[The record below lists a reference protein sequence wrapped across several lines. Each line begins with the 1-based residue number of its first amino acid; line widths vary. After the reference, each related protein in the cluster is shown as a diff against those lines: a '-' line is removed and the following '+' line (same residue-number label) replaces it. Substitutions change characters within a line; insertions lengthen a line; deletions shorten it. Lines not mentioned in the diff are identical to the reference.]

1 MRSRMIGLAIALA
14 SSVIVLPGAAPAQD
28 GRGSIDQIQA
38 PARTGADR
46 VSSAPAD
53 IAPKGQAAGTAPS
66 PQLTSGSESRAPA
79 PQLTKESRTAPQPTQ
94 LYKGGRTAQP
104 SQPLSRPSDG
114 RTAAVDRVG
123 GKDRCDPAS
132 DRAPRDKCAE
142 VIENRS
148 AEFARKEPQPLSPEQ
163 RIIAEQ
169 QSRERALTVD
179 SAARRLAVSG
189 EDADSIEA
197 QGVASVVLRRP
208 PEETRNKPKD
218 QPLAADQLQAIVN
231 AIVGPGVVV
240 QPPPN

>member
-1 MRSRMIGLAIALA
+1 MSGLAIALA
-14 SSVIVLPGAAPAQD
+14 LSVIALPAAVPAQN
-28 GRGSIDQIQA
+28 GRGSIDQIH
-38 PARTGADR
+38 ARTGADR

-53 IAPKGQAAGTAPS
+53 IAPKGQATGIAPS
-66 PQLTSGSESRAPA
+66 PQLTSGSESMAPA
-79 PQLTKESRTAPQPTQ
+79 AQLTKEGRSVPQPMQ
-94 LYKGGRTAQP
+94 LYRGGRTAQP

-114 RTAAVDRVG
+114 RTATVDPVG

-132 DRAPRDKCAE
+132 DRALGKKCAG

-169 QSRERALTVD
+169 QSRDQAQTVG
-179 SAARRLAVSG
+179 SAAKRLAVTG

-197 QGVASVVLRRP
+197 QGVASVVLRKP
-208 PEETRNKPKD
+208 PEEPRDKPRTE
-218 QPLAADQLQAIVN
+218 PLAADQLQAIVN

-240 QPPPN
+240 QPPN